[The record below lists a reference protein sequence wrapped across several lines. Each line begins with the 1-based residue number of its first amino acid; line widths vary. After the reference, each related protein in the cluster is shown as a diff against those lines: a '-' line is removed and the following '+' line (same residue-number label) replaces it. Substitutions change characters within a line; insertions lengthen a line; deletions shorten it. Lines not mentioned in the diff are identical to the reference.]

1 MKMTKLWNI
10 IVYHNIQY
18 FDIQYTKFWYP
29 IFAIISIENS
39 MNVASLPLVEK
50 VKGEKKGT
58 LKKEIFPSVV
68 FLLGH
73 HITVY

>member
-10 IVYHNIQY
+10 IVYYNR
-18 FDIQYTKFWYP
+18 KFWYP

-39 MNVASLPLVEK
+39 INVASLPLVEK